1 MFLLMSSLSPHL
13 LDPAA
18 PTHPHRANP
27 AAPATASIHVHVV
40 RDGELCPHGGEGHIP
55 ALLPLWSPN
64 LFHEKISLQICC
76 VGEGRSSPAHDSRR
90 WSGSSAAAGP
100 RLLGGGTSPE
110 PMVVGEDE
118 CWRCRGRASGTSGR
132 TARTG
137 GRAAGEGGAACE
149 PVSSAVGRHGVGPG
163 RRRTG
168 EGEAGRASRKRH
180 TSRAEEDRHGRWSSG
195 CVGRRQWRRVG

>member
-1 MFLLMSSLSPHL
+1 MMESCVLMVVKATSPPYCH
-13 LDPAA
+13 
-18 PTHPHRANP
+18 
-27 AAPATASIHVHVV
+27 
-40 RDGELCPHGGEGHIP
+40 CGHQI
-55 ALLPLWSPN
+55 S
-64 LFHEKISLQICC
+64 FTKKISLQICR
-76 VGEGRSSPAHDSRR
+76 VGGGRSSPARDSHR
-90 WSGSSAAAGP
+90 WSGSSAAARP

-118 CWRCRGRASGTSGR
+118 HWRCRGRASGTSGR

-163 RRRTG
+163 RRRIG

-180 TSRAEEDRHGRWSSG
+180 ASRVEEDRHGRWPSG
-195 CVGRRQWRRVG
+195 RVGRRQWRRVG